1 MTPGP
6 IDLKIVANRLDLVD
20 RYLVTLRTIPFE
32 SIEQFLADERN
43 PAAAESLLR
52 RAIESLLDTAR
63 HLLAKGFG
71 LGALQ
76 YREAA
81 RLAAEKALVQ
91 DEDLAA
97 KFQQIAGF
105 RIRLTHHYE
114 EVANEELFRILSQH
128 LQDLEDLREEL
139 GQAASRL
146 AEDQ

>member
-1 MTPGP
+1 MTPGSV
-6 IDLKIVANRLDLVD
+6 DLKIVSNRLDLVD
-20 RYLVTLRTIPFE
+20 RYLAVLRAIPSE
-32 SIEQFLADERN
+32 SFEQFRADERN

-76 YREAA
+76 YREVA
-81 RLAAEKALVQ
+81 RLSEEKALVQ
-91 DEDLAA
+91 DKALAA

-114 EVANEELFRILSQH
+114 EVANEELFRILTEH
-128 LQDLEDLREEL
+128 LQDLEALREEL
-139 GQAASRL
+139 RKAASRL
-146 AEDQ
+146 ADDQ

>member
-1 MTPGP
+1 VTPGP
-6 IDLKIVANRLDLVD
+6 IDLKIVSNRLDLVD
-20 RYLVTLRTIPFE
+20 RYMVSLRTIPSE

-63 HLLAKGFG
+63 HLLAKGYG

-81 RLAAEKALVQ
+81 RLSAEKGLVR
-91 DEDLAA
+91 DKDLASR
-97 KFQQIAGF
+97 FQQIAGF

-114 EVANEELFRILSQH
+114 EVTNEELLEVLNRH
-128 LQDLEDLREEL
+128 LQDLEALRKEL
-139 GQAASRL
+139 QQAASRL
-146 AEDQ
+146 AADR

>member
-6 IDLKIVANRLDLVD
+6 IDLKIISNRLDLVD
-20 RYLVTLRTIPFE
+20 RYLVTLRTIPSV

-81 RLAAEKALVQ
+81 RLSAEKGLVQ
-91 DEDLAA
+91 DKDLAA

-114 EVANEELFRILSQH
+114 EVTDDELFEILSRH
-128 LQDLEDLREEL
+128 LQDLEALREEL
-139 GQAASRL
+139 KQAASRL
-146 AEDQ
+146 AANS

>member
-1 MTPGP
+1 LT
-6 IDLKIVANRLDLVD
+6 A
-20 RYLVTLRTIPFE
+20 LRTIPFE
-32 SIEQFLADERN
+32 SIEQFLADNRN

-76 YREAA
+76 YRETA
-81 RLAAEKALVQ
+81 RLSAERGLIRNK
-91 DEDLAA
+91 DLAA

-114 EVANEELFRILSQH
+114 EVANEELFEILSQH
-128 LQDLEDLREEL
+128 LQELDDLREEL
-139 GQAASRL
+139 KQAASRL
-146 AEDQ
+146 ANNEP